1 MIPAVASIVTRHV
14 KANLSSNHGCIMG
27 VASFSQVFVGFRA
40 LWQSPQLREKG
51 RWALCRAQKCRT
63 GTYSPSVRC
72 ALRCG
77 LNADGDK
84 AVLKTGVQPERA
96 KRERVLVDKIVA
108 ATRGAMG
115 GALAVL
121 WTTGAA
127 LADQPRPW
135 EWRFQDAATGIAEQI
150 HWFERYT
157 LWFIIPITLLVLGLL
172 VWVVLRF
179 RASVNPEPSKTSHN
193 TAIEVIWT
201 VGPVIIL
208 LFLAV
213 PSFQLLTAQYSP
225 EDPTLTVKA
234 TGYQWYWGYE
244 YQVDNPVSFDSVI
257 LKDDDRAA
265 AGKEDR
271 ARYSRLLTVDNEVVV
286 PVGETVRLL
295 VTASDVIHSWTIPA
309 FGVKM
314 DAVPGRINETWFKAD
329 KEGLYYGQCSELCGK
344 DHGFMPIAVRVVSK
358 DQYQNWLSAA
368 ATDLP
373 GANKALLQAE
383 GEGSANDKV
392 AAAGL

>member
-1 MIPAVASIVTRHV
+1 MPHRNIFAFLAVCAKVWFERRRGMRPSLAS
-14 KANLSSNHGCIMG
+14 
-27 VASFSQVFVGFRA
+27 
-40 LWQSPQLREKG
+40 
-51 RWALCRAQKCRT
+51 
-63 GTYSPSVRC
+63 
-72 ALRCG
+72 
-77 LNADGDK
+77 
-84 AVLKTGVQPERA
+84 GVQLERA

-108 ATRGAMG
+108 TTKSAFG

-127 LADQPRPW
+127 FADQPRPW

-157 LWFIIPITLLVLGLL
+157 LWFIIPITLLVLFLL
-172 VWVVLRF
+172 LWVVFRF
-179 RASVNPEPSKTSHN
+179 RASANPEPSKTSHN
-193 TAIEVIWT
+193 TAIEVVWT
-201 VGPVIIL
+201 IGPVIIL

-244 YQVDNPVSFDSVI
+244 YQVDNPVSFDALL
-257 LKDDDRAA
+257 LKDGDRAA

-271 ARYSRLLTVDNEVVV
+271 ARYPRLLAVDNEVVV

-295 VTASDVIHSWTIPA
+295 VTAADVIHSWTIPA

-314 DAVPGRINETWFKAD
+314 DAVPGRINEAWFKAD

-358 DQYQNWLSAA
+358 EQYQTWIAA
-368 ATDLP
+368 AGSDLN
-373 GANKALLQAE
+373 GANKALQAAVE
-383 GEGSANDKV
+383 GGANDKV